1 MSFLGLRLG
10 PNIQYDPY
18 TSSMAQLSQLQW
30 QQAMNLSYPVEDQL
44 IRYATD
50 PGAAIKARAQA
61 QTGADAAFSG
71 QAQAQQRQ
79 LGLMGVT
86 PTGAQAAAMSK
97 SAALAKAAGEAG
109 AMNQA
114 VAGTVANQTAA
125 MQGT

>member
-30 QQAMNLSYPVEDQL
+30 QQAMNLSYPAEDQL

-50 PGAAIKARAQA
+50 PNAVIKARAHAQA
-61 QTGADAAFSG
+61 GADAAFAT

-79 LGLMGVT
+79 LALMGVT
-86 PTGAQAAAMSK
+86 PSAAQAAAMSK
-97 SAALAKAAGEAG
+97 SAALAKAAGEVG

-114 VAGTVANQTAA
+114 AAGTVANQNAA
-125 MQGT
+125 MQGA